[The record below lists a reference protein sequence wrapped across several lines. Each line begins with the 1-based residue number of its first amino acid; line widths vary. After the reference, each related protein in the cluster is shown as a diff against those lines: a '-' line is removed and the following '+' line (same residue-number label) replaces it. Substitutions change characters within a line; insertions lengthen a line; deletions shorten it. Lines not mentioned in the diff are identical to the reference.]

1 MAGFLGK
8 LFGGGPVSERTRSRE
23 EAAWRERTR
32 RERTMREQARRRAH
46 FLGGKK
52 HRATHWRRLYE
63 MAGNGGPLSERLR
76 MRERRH
82 ALHRFGR

>member
-1 MAGFLGK
+1 
-8 LFGGGPVSERTRSRE
+8 
-23 EAAWRERTR
+23 
-32 RERTMREQARRRAH
+32 
-46 FLGGKK
+46 
-52 HRATHWRRLYE
+52 